1 MDKILICGDSFAA
14 DWTVKYPGWGW
25 PNKLAES
32 FDVTNLAQAGCGEYK
47 IYQQLLSA
55 DLNLFDII
63 LISHTSPNRIYVQT
77 HPVHFND
84 PLHKHSDLIYTDI
97 LEHVKR
103 NKSLTCI
110 VDYYEKYFDLDY
122 AKFVHSMICEKIETI
137 FENYSGQILHITN
150 VPWDGLYQF
159 DDMMNFDWAF
169 RKHHGLMNHYTDRG
183 NQIIHDLILE
193 KINGLR

>member
-1 MDKILICGDSFAA
+1 M
-14 DWTVKYPGWGW
+14 
-25 PNKLAES
+25 
-32 FDVTNLAQAGCGEYK
+32 
-47 IYQQLLSA
+47 
-55 DLNLFDII
+55 
-63 LISHTSPNRIYVQT
+63 QT

-137 FENYSGQILHITN
+137 LENYSGQILHITN

-169 RKHHGLMNHYTDRG
+169 RKHQR
-183 NQIIHDLILE
+183 
-193 KINGLR
+193 NGSGSIRSHQRKE